1 MMKKHALAVSVVVC
15 LGFVLL
21 AGLPAFNAEPTAPV
35 TGATRWEHLAYSVSA
50 QGGVSTPEISRRIM
64 QLGNDGW
71 ELVDVE
77 NIIEN
82 GSTKTT
88 VYYFKRSKK

>member
-1 MMKKHALAVSVVVC
+1 MRKHALALSIVVC

-21 AGLPAFNAEPTAPV
+21 AGLPAFNAEPTEPV
-35 TGATRWEHLAYSVSA
+35 AGAARWEHLAYSVSA

-64 QLGNDGW
+64 QLGNAGW

-77 NIIEN
+77 NINEN

-88 VYYFKRSKK
+88 VYYFKRPKE